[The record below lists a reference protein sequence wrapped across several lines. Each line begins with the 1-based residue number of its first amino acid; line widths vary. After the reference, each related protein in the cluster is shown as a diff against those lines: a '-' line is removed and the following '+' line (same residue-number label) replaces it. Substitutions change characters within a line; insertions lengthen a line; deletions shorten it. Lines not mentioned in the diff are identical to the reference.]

1 MRKLP
6 AGFYLALASFLL
18 ATGPMTGTVPPS
30 RNVPAVKDSEASRTP
45 AEPGIQSVTVHRA
58 AGRIYVDG
66 NLDEPDWT
74 RAGTVGPFLVYP
86 TREPETGETTEARLL
101 WSDENLYIAFRTS
114 DRNILAARTQR
125 HEDVFNDDCV
135 EAFLSP
141 FPDSPRIYTNIE
153 INALATF
160 LSEIH
165 LDGPVPELEK
175 MPGVMASKYT
185 PKPGHYLWSPPGL
198 QIGRRHAGTIN
209 NEADIDAW
217 WVIEMSVPF
226 STFRHLGMKNPPAA
240 GSVWR
245 FNLYRIGG
253 RTVPPRRNLFFL
265 PEPLGNHSPERYG
278 RLIFAD

>member
-1 MRKLP
+1 MKTLP
-6 AGFYLALASFLL
+6 AVLCLL
-18 ATGPMTGTVPPS
+18 LGTGPMVGTGPIPRTVPS
-30 RNVPAVKDSEASRTP
+30 FEDMDASRTAAGP
-45 AEPGIQSVTVHRA
+45 EDQSVTVHRA
-58 AGRIYVDG
+58 KGRIYIDG

-74 RAGTVGPFLVYP
+74 RVGTVGPFLVYP
-86 TREPETGETTEARLL
+86 TREPESGETTEARLL
-101 WSDENLYIAFRTS
+101 WSDEELFIAFRTS
-114 DRNILAARTQR
+114 DRDILAARTQR

-165 LDGPVPELEK
+165 LDGPDPELEK
-175 MPGVMASKYT
+175 MPGVTASKYT

-198 QIGRRHAGTIN
+198 QIGRRHEGSIN
-209 NEADIDAW
+209 SEADVDSW

-226 STFRHLGMKNPPAA
+226 STFRHLGMKDPPAT

-265 PEPLGNHSPERYG
+265 PEPLGNHSPDHYG
-278 RLIFAD
+278 RLVFAD